1 VRNGRNGLKL
11 ISVNTVG
18 SSGQVVE
25 RLERRSLETSA
36 SESREKEGR
45 MCVLAGRMCVS
56 VCGLVNWPLMV
67 VVCFF
72 CLFLMKNVAKS
83 STVTVGLMKEEEEDL
98 KDNNHATLLPI
109 YNFIYM
115 YFSGSCIQNPLDSN
129 MWWA

>member
-1 VRNGRNGLKL
+1 V
-11 ISVNTVG
+11 
-18 SSGQVVE
+18 
-25 RLERRSLETSA
+25 
-36 SESREKEGR
+36 
-45 MCVLAGRMCVS
+45 CVS
-56 VCGLVNWPLMV
+56 WQDVCVSLWFGKLATDGACL
-67 VVCFF
+67 FF